1 MRRLQNILDIEQFT
15 ALMSEGKKS
24 PHSSYSWYQECVSQ
38 ALQWIC
44 QDRTTTRDN
53 LHQKARD
60 YALNYIATHPEP
72 SINKDDVAQEVADE
86 IEKTL
91 QKKCFDQRPIASVIA
106 QEERDKIPEDPEKR
120 FIKLSP

>member
-1 MRRLQNILDIEQFT
+1 MRKLDNILDLEHFT

-24 PHSSYSWYQECVSQ
+24 PHSSYILYQECVSQ

-53 LHQKARD
+53 LHEKAKN
-60 YALNYIATHPEP
+60 YALNYLATHPEP
-72 SINKDDVAQEVADE
+72 SINKDDVAQQVADE

-91 QKKCFDQRPIASVIA
+91 QNKCFDQRPIASVLA
-106 QEERDKIPEDPEKR
+106 QDERDKIPKDPDER

>member
-24 PHSSYSWYQECVSQ
+24 PHSSYSWYRECVSQ

-72 SINKDDVAQEVADE
+72 SINKDAVAQEAADE
-86 IEKTL
+86 IEKML
-91 QKKCFDQRPIASVIA
+91 QKKCFDQRPIASVLA
-106 QEERDKIPEDPEKR
+106 QDERNKIPEDPEKR
-120 FIKLSP
+120 IIKLSP